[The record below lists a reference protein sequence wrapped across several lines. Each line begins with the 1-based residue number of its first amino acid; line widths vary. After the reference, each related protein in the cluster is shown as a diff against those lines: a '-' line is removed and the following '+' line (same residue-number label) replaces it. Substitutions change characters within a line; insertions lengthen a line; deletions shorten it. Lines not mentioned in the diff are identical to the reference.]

1 MVKDLTAKP
10 SHSTWQ
16 AARQR
21 AQGMLEYAL
30 VLALVAL
37 VVVAKATDLGAKIG
51 NLLEGVSKTI
61 SSIPIPVP

>member
-1 MVKDLTAKP
+1 MSENTTAKP
-10 SHSTWQ
+10 SHRTWE

-37 VVVAKATDLGAKIG
+37 AVVAKATDLGAKIAA
-51 NLLEGVSKTI
+51 LLDWVAINISTI
-61 SSIPIPVP
+61 PKP